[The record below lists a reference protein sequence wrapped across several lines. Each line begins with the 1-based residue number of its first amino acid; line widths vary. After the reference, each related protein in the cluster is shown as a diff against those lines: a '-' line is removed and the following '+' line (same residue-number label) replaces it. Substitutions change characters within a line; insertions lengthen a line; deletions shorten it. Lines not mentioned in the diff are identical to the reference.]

1 LNSGSVNMVYLFIG
15 EDSLSKD
22 AQFRKLKQEFLA
34 KGTEQF
40 NFEILRAKEI
50 VLKDLQEALL
60 RLPVN
65 NPRRILAIKDAE
77 HLKEDI
83 KEFLLKYVKAP
94 FKHAVLVLDASHI
107 ERKDEFLNTISRFCK
122 VARFQETMKPDT
134 FTLIRQIDL
143 NKPDMALRALNQIL
157 NDGERPEM
165 ILGGLRYAW
174 ERGVAHP
181 AEMKRKLRLLLNCDL
196 EIKTGKLKPLFA
208 LEKLVIGLCGLGK
221 PLH

>member
-1 LNSGSVNMVYLFIG
+1 VDMVYLFIG

-77 HLKEDI
+77 TLKEDI
-83 KEFLLKYVKAP
+83 KDFLLKYVKAP
-94 FKHAVLVLDASHI
+94 FKQVALVLDVSHL
-107 ERKDEFLNTISRFCK
+107 ERKDEFLNTISRSCK
-122 VARFQETMKPDT
+122 VARFQETSKPDT
-134 FTLIRQIDL
+134 FTLVRQIDL
-143 NKPDMALRALNQIL
+143 NKPDLALRALNQIL
-157 NDGERPEM
+157 NDGERPER

-181 AEMKRKLRLLLNCDL
+181 AEMKRRLKLLLNCDL
-196 EIKTGKLKPLFA
+196 EIKTGKLKPVFA
-208 LEKLVIGLCGLGK
+208 LEKLVIGLCGLSK
-221 PLH
+221 PFH